1 MRKIYLTIIGVII
14 LTALFAEYPDG
25 NVILGRIDAN
35 MNARTTKST
44 TTMIVQ
50 TRRATRTMESINWS
64 QGSEKSFSEYTAP
77 ARERGTKMLKDGDNL
92 WIFDPSTDRTIQISG
107 NMLKQSVMG
116 SDLSY
121 EDFMEETSL
130 RDNYSAVV
138 KGELVHEGR
147 DTWIM
152 ELTAKKS
159 TTSYQKI
166 VLYVDK
172 ERYVPLYEE
181 RYAKGG
187 KLLKTTRVQEVMQS
201 GNRWYP
207 QKILYK
213 DELKD
218 GKGTL
223 FIINKIEFDVKI
235 PAHIFSKASLKK

>member
-1 MRKIYLTIIGVII
+1 MRKTYLTIIGLII
-14 LTALFAEYPDG
+14 LTALFAGYPDG

-35 MNARTTKST
+35 MNAGTTKST

-50 TRRATRTMESINWS
+50 TRRATRTLESVNWS

-130 RDNYSAVV
+130 SDNYTAVV
-138 KGELVHEGR
+138 MDEMFHGDR
-147 DTWIM
+147 DSWIM

-159 TTSYQKI
+159 TTSYQRI